1 MLAKDPYNL
10 IITGVG
16 GQGNVMASRVL
27 GNMMVRDGYHVTI
40 GETFG
45 ATQRGGSVMSHLRI
59 SKAGS
64 WSPQIPHGQAD
75 CIIALEPSEALRLL
89 STYGNP
95 RVRVLSNTR
104 PIHSV
109 NVIAGDAKYPSM
121 DEMRSSIEELAAEA
135 WFVAATDEAVKMG
148 NPIYGNI
155 IILGA
160 LAGTGAFPMDREN
173 FKAVIAESFPADRFD
188 ANLRAYD
195 LGMEMVSRSCA
206 ASATSNSR

>member
-27 GNMMVRDGYHVTI
+27 GNMMVRDGYRVTI

-45 ATQRGGSVMSHLRI
+45 ASQRGGSVMSHLRI
-59 SKAGS
+59 SKDGS
-64 WSPQIPHGQAD
+64 WSPQIPHGQAN

-109 NVIAGDAKYPSM
+109 NVIAGDAEYPSI
-121 DEMRSSIEELAAEA
+121 DEIRSSIEELTAEA
-135 WFVAATDEAVKMG
+135 WFVDATDEAVKMG

-160 LAGTGAFPMDREN
+160 LAGTG
-173 FKAVIAESFPADRFD
+173 ESPSS
-188 ANLRAYD
+188 YC
-195 LGMEMVSRSCA
+195 M
-206 ASATSNSR
+206 